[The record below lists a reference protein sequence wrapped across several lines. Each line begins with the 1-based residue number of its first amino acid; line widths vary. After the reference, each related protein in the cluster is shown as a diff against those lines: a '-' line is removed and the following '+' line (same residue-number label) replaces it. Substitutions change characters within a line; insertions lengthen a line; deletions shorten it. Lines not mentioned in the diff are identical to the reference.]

1 MKNLTTKI
9 CLLGLALFVF
19 AACQNTGPKQTQS
32 ALIKVDGNQ
41 LTYILPSP
49 ITDGTVSVEYALANR
64 RSNRQYT
71 DQPLSSEHLAQIL
84 WSAYGVTKPETTRP
98 SLRGGFRTAP
108 SAGGRYPFE
117 VYAVV
122 GNVTGIE
129 PGVYRYISEEH
140 KIVRTIDKDIRKE
153 FCEIALGQTFVI
165 DAPVS
170 IFYSAIFTRT
180 TERYGERGSQRYVWI
195 DLGHSAENIY
205 LQAEG
210 LDLGACAIG
219 SFYDDRMTELMQLPE
234 EEKPMYIVTVGHKKV
249 EEAVE

>member
-1 MKNLTTKI
+1 M
-9 CLLGLALFVF
+9 FVL
-19 AACQNTGPKQTQS
+19 AACESPGVKQSQS
-32 ALIKVDGNQ
+32 KLINADGDQ

-49 ITDGTVSVEYALANR
+49 MTDGVVSVAYALANR

-71 DQPLSSEHLAQIL
+71 DQALSPEHLAQIL
-84 WSAYGVTKPETTRP
+84 WSAYGVTKPEVTRA

-140 KIVRTIDKDIRKE
+140 KIVKTIDGDIRKE
-153 FCEIALGQTFVI
+153 FCELALGQTFVLE
-165 DAPVS
+165 APVS
-170 IFYSAIFTRT
+170 IFYSAIFFRT

-205 LQAEG
+205 LQAEA

-234 EEKPMYIVTVGHKKV
+234 EEVPMYIVTVGHKKTQ
-249 EEAVE
+249 E

>member
-9 CLLGLALFVF
+9 CLFAFALFVF
-19 AACQNTGPKQTQS
+19 IACVESGPKQTQS
-32 ALIKVDGNQ
+32 KLVKVDGDQ

-71 DQPLSSEHLAQIL
+71 DQALSSEHLAQIL
-84 WSAYGVTKPETTRP
+84 WSAYGVTKPELERP

-117 VYAVV
+117 IYAVI

-140 KIVRTIDKDIRKE
+140 KIVRTIAKDIREE
-153 FCEIALGQTFVI
+153 FCAVALGQTFVKE
-165 DAPVS
+165 APVS
-170 IFYSAIFTRT
+170 IFYTAIFSRT

-205 LQAEG
+205 LQAEALG
-210 LDLGACAIG
+210 LGACVIG
-219 SFYDDRMTELMQLPE
+219 SFYDEQMVELMQLPE
-234 EEKPMYIVTVGHKKV
+234 EEKPMYIATVGHKQKL
-249 EEAVE
+249 EE